1 MSADVQDDAKDKTAS
16 EKLASEKPK
25 PRDPSW
31 YRAFRSLSRATTLL
45 IAVLVVTFT
54 WAFIREIRHISTQP
68 ISSWTEDSAADCAVV
83 LTGGP
88 HRIREGIDLLT
99 RHSVQKLI
107 ISGVHPQA
115 GWRDILP
122 LWPFYG
128 EIHDSDVILERRS
141 RTTFGNAQQ
150 TLPLV
155 EALRCR
161 DLILITSRTHMRRAL
176 NTFRAE
182 FPPGYPIVPRAV
194 IAGSVEPGWTEVSI
208 EALKAL
214 FYSL

>member
-1 MSADVQDDAKDKTAS
+1 MAPISSQ
-16 EKLASEKPK
+16 
-25 PRDPSW
+25 
-31 YRAFRSLSRATTLL
+31 YRALRSLSRVTTLF
-45 IAVLVVTFT
+45 IVVLVLIFT
-54 WAFIREIRHISTQP
+54 WAFVHEVRRISAQP
-68 ISSWTEDSAADCAVV
+68 ISSWTEDSSADCAVV

-88 HRIREGIDLLT
+88 NRIREGIDLLT

-122 LWPFYG
+122 LWPFYSG
-128 EIHDSDVILERRS
+128 IHDSDVILERRS

-161 DLILITSRTHMRRAL
+161 DLILITSRTHMSRAL
-176 NTFRAE
+176 STFRAE
-182 FPPGYPIVPRAV
+182 FPLGYPIVPRAV
-194 IAGSVEPGWTEVSI
+194 FAGSVEPGWAEVSI
-208 EALKAL
+208 EAVKAL
-214 FYSL
+214 FYSLWAY

>member
-1 MSADVQDDAKDKTAS
+1 M
-16 EKLASEKPK
+16 
-25 PRDPSW
+25 
-31 YRAFRSLSRATTLL
+31 L
-45 IAVLVVTFT
+45 IFA
-54 WAFIREIRHISTQP
+54 WAFVREIQHISAEP
-68 ISSWTEDSAADCAVV
+68 ISSWIEDSSADCAVV

-88 HRIREGIDLLT
+88 NRIREGIDLLT

-128 EIHDSDVILERRS
+128 EVHDSDVILERRS

-161 DLILITSRTHMRRAL
+161 DLILITSRTHIRRAL
-176 NTFRAE
+176 KTFRAE
-182 FPPGYPIVPRAV
+182 FPQGYPIVPRAV
-194 IAGSVEPGWTEVSI
+194 IAGSVEPSWAEVSV
-208 EALKAL
+208 EAIKSL
-214 FYSL
+214 FYSLWAY